1 MKKMKTEQERA
12 ERVIRDLNRKS
23 EMNRQEI
30 DVFRNE
36 LEMERRQTSA
46 NQDGLTK
53 KVKSM

>member
-1 MKKMKTEQERA
+1 
-12 ERVIRDLNRKS
+12 
-23 EMNRQEI
+23 MNRQDI

-53 KVKSM
+53 KVKSMEDEKRKL